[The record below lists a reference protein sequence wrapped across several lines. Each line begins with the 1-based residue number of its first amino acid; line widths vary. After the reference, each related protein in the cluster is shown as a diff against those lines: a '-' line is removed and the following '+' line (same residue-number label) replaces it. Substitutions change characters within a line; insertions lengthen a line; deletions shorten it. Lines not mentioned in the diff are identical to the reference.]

1 MFITRPDGEILAIW
15 GKRQARDL
23 VDEPGVLLHSF
34 LGDVVPDR
42 DRLVRSTRGERVVAI
57 KNDVVERET
66 G

>member
-1 MFITRPDGEILAIW
+1 MLITRPDGEILAIW
-15 GKRQARDL
+15 GERQARDL
-23 VDEPGVLLHSF
+23 VDEPGVLLHPF

>member
-1 MFITRPDGEILAIW
+1 MLITRPDGEILAIW
-15 GKRQARDL
+15 GERQARDL
-23 VDEPGVLLHSF
+23 VDEPGVLLHPF

-57 KNDVVERET
+57 KSDVVERET